1 MGIVTLAGLDSNE
14 MTLIVVAIAVCG
26 AITLFSILVN
36 LAQSMHRTRQVEQS
50 RREIAA
56 YIAEGS
62 MSAEDGEKLLRA
74 EPGKP
79 GDKASGWAG
88 VWNWEGW
95 GRGKL

>member
-1 MGIVTLAGLDSNE
+1 MDLSAFTLMLVAIGVVGGGI
-14 MTLIVVAIAVCG
+14 TLIS
-26 AITLFSILVN
+26 LFVN
-36 LAQSMHRTRQVEQS
+36 LAQNMHRTRQVEQS

-62 MSAEDGEKLLRA
+62 MSADEGEKLLRA

-88 VWNWEGW
+88 VWNWGQGW
-95 GRGKL
+95 GCGKR

>member
-26 AITLFSILVN
+26 GITLISLFVN
-36 LAQSMHRTRQVEQS
+36 LVQGMYRTRQVEQS

-62 MSAEDGEKLLRA
+62 MSPEEGEKLLRA

-79 GDKASGWAG
+79 GDKAAGWAG
-88 VWNWEGW
+88 VWNWGHC
-95 GRGKL
+95 GKK

>member
-14 MTLIVVAIAVCG
+14 LTLIIVAVAVCG
-26 AITLFSILVN
+26 GITLVSLFVN
-36 LAQSMHRTRQVEQS
+36 LVQGMYRTRQVEQS

-62 MSAEDGEKLLRA
+62 MSPEEGEKLLRA

-79 GDKASGWAG
+79 GDKASGWAAS
-88 VWNWEGW
+88 WNWGNC
-95 GRGKL
+95 GKK

>member
-26 AITLFSILVN
+26 GITLISLFVN
-36 LAQSMHRTRQVEQS
+36 LVQGMYRTRQVEQS

-62 MSAEDGEKLLRA
+62 MSADDGEKLLRA

-95 GRGKL
+95 GCGKR

>member
-26 AITLFSILVN
+26 GITLISLFVN
-36 LAQSMHRTRQVEQS
+36 MVQGMYRTRQVEQS

-62 MSAEDGEKLLRA
+62 MSPEEGEKLLRA

-88 VWNWEGW
+88 VWNWGHC
-95 GRGKL
+95 GKK

>member
-1 MGIVTLAGLDSNE
+1 
-14 MTLIVVAIAVCG
+14 
-26 AITLFSILVN
+26 
-36 LAQSMHRTRQVEQS
+36 
-50 RREIAA
+50 
-56 YIAEGS
+56 